1 MGSVADDQSPSLAQ
15 ALAQFLSGR
24 KGKSARDGHQ
34 ELNRFIQWCG
44 RDRTVD
50 RLTPSEVANYSE
62 SAGLWGS
69 NSAGQLKLVKSFLT
83 YLKDKGHVD
92 MSLAPSIR
100 VSKSKK
106 GVQRVHFKSS
116 QEQAELSQE
125 GYDNLQA
132 RLEVLKG
139 ERVKIVGDIQRAMA
153 DKDFRENAPLDA
165 AKERQG
171 MIESGI
177 KELESIL
184 SNAVVSNPVSDSDE
198 KRVRLGTSVI
208 LRDLASGKKAAYTVV
223 DSREANPT
231 TGRISSASP
240 VGKALLDKLPGE
252 EVEIA
257 VPKGTLRYVIE
268 TIEG

>member
-15 ALAQFLSGR
+15 ALTQFLSNR
-24 KGKSARDGHQ
+24 KAKSSRDGHQ
-34 ELNRFIQWCG
+34 ELTRFIQWCG

-50 RLTPSEVANYSE
+50 RLTPSEVASYSE
-62 SAGLWGS
+62 SGLWGS
-69 NSAGQLKLVKSFLT
+69 NSATQLKLVKSFLT
-83 YLKDKGHVD
+83 YLKDKGHVE
-92 MSLAPSIR
+92 MSLAPSLR

-106 GVQRVHFKSS
+106 GAQRVHFKSS

-132 RLEVLKG
+132 RLEILKG

-184 SNAVVSNPVSDSDE
+184 SNAVVSTPTSDSNE
-198 KRVRLGTSVI
+198 KRVRLGASVT
-208 LRDLASGKKAAYTVV
+208 LRDLANGKKTAYTVV

-231 TGRISSASP
+231 TGKISSASP

-268 TIEG
+268 TIDG